1 VLVAVFVSFTICIE
15 LVILVTRSLC
25 RALAELQQATEQ
37 VRVCDYTARVP
48 VVATDETGTLAQ
60 SFNTMVAGLQE
71 REQLREAFG
80 ASVDPRLAERVLREG
95 HDFDGEEVE
104 VTVLFLDIRDL
115 TAFAEN
121 ATPEEVVTMLNGFWE
136 LVVPALLRH
145 GGHANKSIG
154 DGLLAVF
161 GAPERLDDHASRA
174 LAAALEII
182 RLVCDRCVGRVEV
195 GIGVNPGPVI
205 AGTVGGGGRV
215 EFTVIGDTVNTAA
228 RVEAATRETGDE
240 ILITDATRHR
250 LAASP
255 PAFDAGP
262 LALDTRPPVTLKGK
276 RPPVELWAPRVA
288 LPVAD

>member
-1 VLVAVFVSFTICIE
+1 VLVAVFVSFTISLE
-15 LVILVTRSLC
+15 LVILVTRSLG
-25 RALAELQQATEQ
+25 RALAELKQATEQ

-60 SFNTMVAGLQE
+60 SFNTMVAGLEE

-80 ASVDPRLAERVLREG
+80 TYVDPRLAERVLREG

-104 VTVLFLDIRDL
+104 VTVLFLDIRDF

-145 GGHANKSIG
+145 RGHANKFIG

-161 GAPERLDDHASRA
+161 GAPERLDDHASRTV
-174 LAAALEII
+174 AAALEIT
-182 RLVCDRCVGRVEV
+182 RLVRDRYVGRVEV

-215 EFTVIGDTVNTAA
+215 EFTVIGDTANTAA
-228 RVEAATRETGDE
+228 QVEAATRETGDE
-240 ILITDATRHR
+240 ILITDATRR
-250 LAASP
+250 QPAASP

-276 RPPVELWAPRVA
+276 RTPVELWAPRVA